1 MLQSSQMNRQ
11 VEEVKEKSD
20 IVQVIGESVTL
31 TKAGTNFKGLCPFHN
46 EKSPS
51 FMVSPE
57 IQRYKCFGCG
67 VSGDVFNFLQ
77 EYEGM
82 EFSEALKYL
91 ADKAGVKLTP
101 FKGEKQSG
109 KEVLFEINEI
119 TAKFYHYI
127 LTKHK
132 EGSVGQEYLSNRN
145 IKADTIASFNIG
157 FSPNKPSFLVGFLK
171 NRYKFSD
178 KDIVDAGVAVKTERG
193 LIDRFRGR
201 IIFPIYDHRGEAI
214 ALAGRI
220 LPQYDTGKV
229 GKYINSPETPIYN
242 KSRSL
247 YGLNVTRSAIKRA
260 GKAIVVEG
268 EVDAVSTWQSGVQ
281 NVVAIKGSALTEEQ
295 VLLLSRYA
303 KTFVLALDT
312 DFAGNSAAVRAITQ
326 AQLKGVE
333 VQVASMAPYKDPDEF
348 AQKDPE
354 VFKKSLENTTGV
366 WDFLINLSLERH
378 DTNTG
383 AGKAAISRE
392 VVPLLA
398 TIPDRIVQ
406 SHYMGVLAQKLGVP
420 VEAVAQQ
427 VEKNLPNTVANM
439 ESNVTNNRLEPSSR
453 RETLEERTLSLAFLL
468 DPKKLIDNKLVE
480 MLSTPVL
487 RKIADFYIEK
497 SPENFNKKIFYDEL
511 PAELQ
516 EKYTQLLLRDE
527 TDEEELEREYKDTRY
542 ELELLYVRGKLSELA
557 KDISTFE
564 AKNDEDK
571 IREAEREFQLLTKK
585 LAQLQ
590 DIGI

>member
-11 VEEVKEKSD
+11 VEEVKEKTD

-91 ADKAGVKLTP
+91 ADKVGVKLTP

-109 KEVLFEINEI
+109 KEILFDINEI

-145 IKADTIASFNIG
+145 IKADTTTSFNIG
-157 FSPNKPSFLVGFLK
+157 FSPNKPNFLVGFLK

-201 IIFPIYDHRGEAI
+201 IIFPIYDHRGKAI

-333 VQVASMAPYKDPDEF
+333 VQVASMAPHKDPDEF

-354 VFKKSLENTTGV
+354 AFKKSLENTTGV

-406 SHYMGVLAQKLGVP
+406 SHYIGILAQKLAVP

-427 VEKNLPNTVANM
+427 VEKNTPNNATTENISTGNKTA
-439 ESNVTNNRLEPSSR
+439 TRPR
-453 RETLEERTLSLAFLL
+453 REMLEERTLSLAFMIN
-468 DPKKLIDNKLVE
+468 PHKHIDKDLVE
-480 MLSTPVL
+480 MLSSPVL
-487 RKIADFYIEK
+487 NKIADFYIEK
-497 SPENFNKKIFYDEL
+497 NPENFNKKVFYDEL

-527 TDEEELEREYKDTRY
+527 TDEEELEREYKVTRH
-542 ELELLYVRGKLSELA
+542 ELELLYVREKLSKIA

-564 AKNDEDK
+564 ARNDEDK
-571 IREAEREFQLLTKK
+571 MKEAEREFQLLTKK